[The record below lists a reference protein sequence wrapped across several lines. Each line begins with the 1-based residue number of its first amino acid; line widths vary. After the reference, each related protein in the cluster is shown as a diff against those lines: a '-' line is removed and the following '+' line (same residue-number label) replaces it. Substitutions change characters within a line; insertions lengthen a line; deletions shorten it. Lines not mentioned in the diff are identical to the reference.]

1 MTRDSWATVDGLG
14 CAAWLL
20 SGCESCVKTAD
31 ALFDVVTDE
40 AHALDAVD
48 AAFGGFVG
56 VPVLEAGSG
65 KGVDVGF
72 APQCDDDVDVAGQLQ
87 VDGFGV
93 WSVMSWGGCRT
104 WAERSLTAVPGLV
117 PAEYTATVSPAIWRI
132 SPAARCDLPAFLTQT
147 NSTKGG
153 FIGSVSAGGDV
164 EFRSGGGGR
173 VLVDL
178 NITMAR

>member
-1 MTRDSWATVDGLG
+1 MGSV
-14 CAAWLL
+14 CALVTG
-20 SGCESCVKTAD
+20 GCESCVKTAD

-87 VDGFGV
+87 VNGFGV
-93 WSVMSWGGCRT
+93 WSVMSIDLSQNLGGEIVDGG
-104 WAERSLTAVPGLV
+104 AGL
-117 PAEYTATVSPAIWRI
+117 
-132 SPAARCDLPAFLTQT
+132 
-147 NSTKGG
+147 G
-153 FIGSVSAGGDV
+153 AGGIHRHGVTGDLAHQ
-164 EFRSGGGGR
+164 SGGPLRLAG
-173 VLVDL
+173 VLD
-178 NITMAR
+178 ADEQH